1 MHLQIC
7 DQMRQAIYLD
17 HLIILTRRQTKNLQ
31 PQVLQ
36 SYLKTVYFTLH
47 QATKQ
52 KNAEYSS
59 QTNQLTNGRW
69 LQKRKD
75 VTRVFKDPMYLTI
88 VQTKRNVLY
97 KTAMSFTIRS
107 YTRQRPK
114 KAFWAWFHQI
124 HQGNMKDLVY
134 FRLCQ

>member
-17 HLIILTRRQTKNLQ
+17 PLIILTRRQTKNLQ
-31 PQVLQ
+31 PQVLR

-52 KNAEYSS
+52 KTAEYFS
-59 QTNQLTNGRW
+59 QTKQLTNGRW

-75 VTRVFKDPMYLTI
+75 ATHVFKNHMYLNI
-88 VQTKRNVLY
+88 VQTKRNVVY
-97 KTAMSFTIRS
+97 NTVMSFTMPF

-114 KAFWAWFHQI
+114 KAFWAWYHQI
-124 HQGNMKDLVY
+124 YRGNLKDHAY
-134 FRLCQ
+134 FT